1 MYSPSS
7 SASFSSSCSIDTGH
21 GGRSIHSSIP
31 DSSHNSNH
39 GNDFCSSSSSHHR
52 WSPMPCNK
60 CGQPIDATAFVCSCD
75 CLFCEGKSTQ
85 IRSSVDAFFT
95 ALRLLFVDCNFP
107 FLLLAL
113 HISTRRISP
122 HKTLTVHIQYCNQN
136 ENENENENRLHVQPL
151 PN

>member
-31 DSSHNSNH
+31 ASSNH
-39 GNDFCSSSSSHHR
+39 GNHGDDFCSSSSSYHR

-75 CLFCEGKSTQ
+75 CLFCEGKSDQ
-85 IRSSVDAFFT
+85 IECRCLFT
-95 ALRLLFVDCNFP
+95 ALLTAVMCGLQFSIS
-107 FLLLAL
+107 LLAL
-113 HISTRRISP
+113 HISAHRIPP
-122 HKTLTVHIQYCNQN
+122 HKNLTVHIQYYNQ
-136 ENENENENRLHVQPL
+136 NENENRLHVQPL